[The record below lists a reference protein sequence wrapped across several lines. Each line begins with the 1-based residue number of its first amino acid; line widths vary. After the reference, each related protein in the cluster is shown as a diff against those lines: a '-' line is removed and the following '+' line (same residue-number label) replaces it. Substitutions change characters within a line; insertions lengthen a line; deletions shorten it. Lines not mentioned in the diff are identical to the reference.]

1 MYFDPRIDYGAV
13 WRDGYVPPAPAAAR
27 LSRWC
32 RGSAGGVPDGGE
44 ILRRGF
50 RRIAVVKL
58 GGVGDAVL
66 ATTMIPHLRRRYP
79 AARLEMVCCRP
90 AAPLLGAIPGI
101 SSSFSSPMLDAS
113 GLRALGAR
121 ASLKEAGRLA
131 EYFRTVDLLV
141 FLNRIVS
148 TGGFLKYLFVAR
160 LARGAVKAGIDTS
173 GRGGYLDV
181 RVPDPGFLVGHE
193 VDLLRDVLRALGMEV
208 SRDEMRLS
216 LPVPGAESERID
228 RLIEQWGW
236 RKFLVLHA
244 GSSKTDWR
252 GLKRIDPAVWGE
264 VIRWAVERA
273 GIPVL
278 LAGAGE
284 DREVN
289 ERLMESAREM
299 GIPKDAVIDFTDRA
313 GLPGLC
319 HLLRRAALFVGTDS
333 GVAHIAAGTGIPSV
347 VAFTFASPVDIA
359 PWGRSTRIVR
369 KELPCSPCIYWEGYR
384 KCREKEC
391 RSIEA
396 GEILSAMERSWEK
409 GGAPI
414 DAAQ

>member
-1 MYFDPRIDYGAV
+1 VYFDPRIDYRTV
-13 WRDGYVPPAPAAAR
+13 WGDRYIPSAPSAAR
-27 LSRWC
+27 LSGWYR
-32 RGSAGGVPDGGE
+32 RLAGGVSGGRE
-44 ILRRGF
+44 ILNREF

-58 GGVGDAVL
+58 GGIGDAVL
-66 ATTMIPHLRRRYP
+66 ATTVIPHLHSRFP
-79 AARLEMVCCRP
+79 DAGLEVVCCRP
-90 AAPLLGAIPGI
+90 AALLLGAIPGV
-101 SSSFSSPMLDAS
+101 SSSFSSPVLDAS
-113 GLRALGAR
+113 GLRALGGR
-121 ASLKEAGRLA
+121 ASLKEARRLA

-160 LARGAVKAGIDTS
+160 RAGKAVKVGIDTT

-193 VDLLRDVLRALGMEV
+193 VDVMRDVLRALGKDV
-208 SRDEMRLS
+208 SRDEMRLT
-216 LPVPGAESERID
+216 LPVPAAEAERID
-228 RLIEQWGW
+228 RLLEQWGW

-252 GLKRIDPAVWGE
+252 GLKRIDPAVWEE
-264 VIRWAVERA
+264 VIRWAVKRA

-289 ERLMESAREM
+289 ECLMESVRGM
-299 GIPKDAVIDFTDRA
+299 GIPKDAVVDFTDRA
-313 GLPGLC
+313 SLPGLC

-333 GVAHIAAGTGIPSV
+333 GVAHIAAGAGIPSV
-347 VAFTFASPVDIA
+347 VVFTFASPVDIA
-359 PWGRSTRIVR
+359 PWGRSIQIVR
-369 KELPCSPCIYWEGYR
+369 RELPCSPCIYWEGFR

-391 RSIEA
+391 RSIETE
-396 GEILSAMERSWEK
+396 EIIRALERSRVE
-409 GGAPI
+409 GGDSIEAEN
-414 DAAQ
+414 